1 MMISTYICTIFYFM
15 NGLRPLL
22 LCCNLIIDKTMK
34 CITLYFSFCLIAI
47 SSIAQPNY
55 DFSKLKR
62 ERLGRGVIAI
72 RENPS
77 TVAVSW
83 RYLSSDPM
91 NESFDIYRNGEKINN
106 HPLKD
111 ATFFQDAYTG
121 TESVLYTVKAREG
134 KTESSYQLPAN
145 APSGYLNIPLNRPE
159 DGTTPLGQNYFY
171 TPNDASIGDVDGDG
185 EYEIILKWDPSNA
198 HDNSHDGYTGE
209 VYVDC
214 YKLSGKLLWRINLG
228 RNIRAGAHYTQFM
241 VFDFDGDGKAE
252 VVMKTADGTVDG
264 TGKVIGDAQA
274 DYRSEQGRILTGPEY
289 LTVFNGLTG
298 EAMQTIDYVPER
310 GNLMDWGDSRG
321 NRSDRFLACV
331 AYLDGIHPSVVM
343 CRGYYTRTV
352 LAAFDW
358 DGKELKQRW
367 VFDSN
372 NPGCEDYAGQGNHN
386 LRVGDVDGDGCDEI
400 IYGSC
405 AIDHNGKGLYTTK
418 MGHGDAIHLTH
429 FDPSRKGL
437 QVWDCHENKR
447 DGSTYRDA
455 ATGEILFQIKD
466 STDVGRCMAADI
478 DPTQPGVEMWSV
490 ASGGIRNVKGEVVK
504 DRVRGLS
511 CNMAVWWDGDL
522 LRELLDRNRIS
533 KYNWEK
539 GICERIAIFEGT
551 LSNNGTKANPCL
563 QGDIVGDWREE
574 VLMRTADN
582 TALRLYVSTIP
593 TDYRF
598 HTFLEDPIYR
608 ISIATQNVAY
618 NQPTQPGFYFGP
630 ELQGTV
636 FRGCEIPG
644 KKTVVN
650 DSNTPLHL
658 LQPAYQGTYGDLTP
672 GQVKKDIDRVFAYI
686 DKETPARV
694 VDKNTGK
701 LITDYTTMGEEAQ
714 LERGAFRLASYEWGV
729 TYSALIA
736 AAEATGDQ
744 RYMDYVQNRFR
755 FLAEVAPHFKRVY
768 EEKGTTDP
776 QLLQILTPHALDDA
790 GAVCAAMVKVRVKDR
805 SLPVDGLIENY
816 FDFIQNKEYRLA
828 DGTFARNR
836 PQHNT
841 LWLDDMF
848 MGIPAVAQMSR
859 YDKAQKEIYLAE
871 AVRQFLQFAD
881 RMFIPEKDLYRHGWV
896 ESSTDHPAFCWARAN
911 GWAMLTA
918 CELLDVLPEDY
929 PQRAKVM
936 DYFRA
941 HVRGV
946 TALQSGEGLWHQL
959 LDRNDSY
966 LETSAT
972 AIYVYCLAHAINK
985 GWIDAIAYGPVAHL
999 GWHAVA
1005 GKINAEG
1012 QVEGTCVGTGMA
1024 FDPAFYY
1031 YRPVNVYAAH
1041 GYGPV
1046 LWAGAEMISLLKNQY
1061 PQMNDSAVQYY
1072 QVKQK
1077 TTAPIFAIDTE
1088 EKKD

>member
-214 YKLSGKLLWRINLG
+214 YKLNGQQLWRINLG
-228 RNIRAGAHYTQFM
+228 KNVRAGAHYTQFM
-241 VFDFDGDGKAE
+241 VYDLDGDGHAE

-264 TGKVIGDAQA
+264 VGKVIGDVNA

-310 GNLMDWGDSRG
+310 GNLMGWGDSRG

-429 FDPSRKGL
+429 FDPSRKGM

-630 ELQGTV
+630 ELQGIV
-636 FRGCEIPG
+636 FRGCKIP
-644 KKTVVN
+644 KK
-650 DSNTPLHL
+650 
-658 LQPAYQGTYGDLTP
+658 
-672 GQVKKDIDRVFAYI
+672 
-686 DKETPARV
+686 
-694 VDKNTGK
+694 
-701 LITDYTTMGEEAQ
+701 
-714 LERGAFRLASYEWGV
+714 
-729 TYSALIA
+729 
-736 AAEATGDQ
+736 
-744 RYMDYVQNRFR
+744 
-755 FLAEVAPHFKRVY
+755 
-768 EEKGTTDP
+768 
-776 QLLQILTPHALDDA
+776 
-790 GAVCAAMVKVRVKDR
+790 
-805 SLPVDGLIENY
+805 
-816 FDFIQNKEYRLA
+816 
-828 DGTFARNR
+828 
-836 PQHNT
+836 
-841 LWLDDMF
+841 
-848 MGIPAVAQMSR
+848 
-859 YDKAQKEIYLAE
+859 
-871 AVRQFLQFAD
+871 
-881 RMFIPEKDLYRHGWV
+881 
-896 ESSTDHPAFCWARAN
+896 
-911 GWAMLTA
+911 
-918 CELLDVLPEDY
+918 
-929 PQRAKVM
+929 
-936 DYFRA
+936 
-941 HVRGV
+941 
-946 TALQSGEGLWHQL
+946 
-959 LDRNDSY
+959 
-966 LETSAT
+966 
-972 AIYVYCLAHAINK
+972 
-985 GWIDAIAYGPVAHL
+985 
-999 GWHAVA
+999 
-1005 GKINAEG
+1005 
-1012 QVEGTCVGTGMA
+1012 
-1024 FDPAFYY
+1024 
-1031 YRPVNVYAAH
+1031 
-1041 GYGPV
+1041 
-1046 LWAGAEMISLLKNQY
+1046 
-1061 PQMNDSAVQYY
+1061 
-1072 QVKQK
+1072 
-1077 TTAPIFAIDTE
+1077 
-1088 EKKD
+1088 

>member
-22 LCCNLIIDKTMK
+22 LCCNLIINKTMK

-214 YKLSGKLLWRINLG
+214 YKLNGQQLWRINLG
-228 RNIRAGAHYTQFM
+228 KNVRAGAHYTQFM
-241 VFDFDGDGKAE
+241 VYDLDGDGHAE

-264 TGKVIGDAQA
+264 VGKVIGDVNA

-310 GNLMDWGDSRG
+310 GNLMGWGDSRG

-429 FDPSRKGL
+429 FDPSRKGM

-636 FRGCEIPG
+636 FRGCKIP
-644 KKTVVN
+644 KK
-650 DSNTPLHL
+650 
-658 LQPAYQGTYGDLTP
+658 
-672 GQVKKDIDRVFAYI
+672 
-686 DKETPARV
+686 
-694 VDKNTGK
+694 
-701 LITDYTTMGEEAQ
+701 
-714 LERGAFRLASYEWGV
+714 
-729 TYSALIA
+729 
-736 AAEATGDQ
+736 
-744 RYMDYVQNRFR
+744 
-755 FLAEVAPHFKRVY
+755 
-768 EEKGTTDP
+768 
-776 QLLQILTPHALDDA
+776 
-790 GAVCAAMVKVRVKDR
+790 
-805 SLPVDGLIENY
+805 
-816 FDFIQNKEYRLA
+816 
-828 DGTFARNR
+828 
-836 PQHNT
+836 
-841 LWLDDMF
+841 
-848 MGIPAVAQMSR
+848 
-859 YDKAQKEIYLAE
+859 
-871 AVRQFLQFAD
+871 
-881 RMFIPEKDLYRHGWV
+881 
-896 ESSTDHPAFCWARAN
+896 
-911 GWAMLTA
+911 
-918 CELLDVLPEDY
+918 
-929 PQRAKVM
+929 
-936 DYFRA
+936 
-941 HVRGV
+941 
-946 TALQSGEGLWHQL
+946 
-959 LDRNDSY
+959 
-966 LETSAT
+966 
-972 AIYVYCLAHAINK
+972 
-985 GWIDAIAYGPVAHL
+985 
-999 GWHAVA
+999 
-1005 GKINAEG
+1005 
-1012 QVEGTCVGTGMA
+1012 
-1024 FDPAFYY
+1024 
-1031 YRPVNVYAAH
+1031 
-1041 GYGPV
+1041 
-1046 LWAGAEMISLLKNQY
+1046 
-1061 PQMNDSAVQYY
+1061 
-1072 QVKQK
+1072 
-1077 TTAPIFAIDTE
+1077 
-1088 EKKD
+1088 

>member
-1 MMISTYICTIFYFM
+1 
-15 NGLRPLL
+15 
-22 LCCNLIIDKTMK
+22 MK
-34 CITLYFSFCLIAI
+34 CISAFLSLCLIAAFVV
-47 SSIAQPNY
+47 AQPNY

-62 ERLGRGVIAI
+62 EHLGRGVIAI

-91 NESFDIYRNGEKINN
+91 DESFDVYRNGEKVNKYPIRN
-106 HPLKD
+106 
-111 ATFFQDAYTG
+111 ATFFQDIYKG
-121 TESVLYTVKAREG
+121 TESVLYTVKAIQS
-134 KTESSYQLPAN
+134 KTESCYQLPSD
-145 APSGYLNIPLNRPE
+145 APAGYLNIPLNRPE
-159 DGTTPLGQNYFY
+159 NGTTPAGQSYFY
-171 TPNDASIGDVDGDG
+171 APNDASIGDVDGDG

-209 VYVDC
+209 VYFDC
-214 YKLSGKLLWRINLG
+214 YKLNGQHLWRINLG

-274 DYRSEQGRILTGPEY
+274 DYRNEQGRILTGPEY

-298 EAMQTIDYVPER
+298 EAMQTIDYVPVR
-310 GNLMDWGDSRG
+310 GDLMGWGDSRG

-372 NPGCEDYAGQGNHN
+372 NPGCKDYAGQGNHN

-455 ATGEILFQIKD
+455 ATGEVLFQIKD
-466 STDVGRCMAADI
+466 NTDVGRCMAADI

-522 LRELLDRNRIS
+522 LRELLDRNMVS

-539 GICERIAIFEGT
+539 GVCERIAIFEGT
-551 LSNNGTKANPCL
+551 LSNNGTIANPCL

-574 VLMRTADN
+574 ILMRTADN

-636 FRGCEIPG
+636 FRGCKIP
-644 KKTVVN
+644 KK
-650 DSNTPLHL
+650 
-658 LQPAYQGTYGDLTP
+658 
-672 GQVKKDIDRVFAYI
+672 
-686 DKETPARV
+686 
-694 VDKNTGK
+694 
-701 LITDYTTMGEEAQ
+701 
-714 LERGAFRLASYEWGV
+714 
-729 TYSALIA
+729 
-736 AAEATGDQ
+736 
-744 RYMDYVQNRFR
+744 
-755 FLAEVAPHFKRVY
+755 
-768 EEKGTTDP
+768 
-776 QLLQILTPHALDDA
+776 
-790 GAVCAAMVKVRVKDR
+790 
-805 SLPVDGLIENY
+805 
-816 FDFIQNKEYRLA
+816 
-828 DGTFARNR
+828 
-836 PQHNT
+836 
-841 LWLDDMF
+841 
-848 MGIPAVAQMSR
+848 
-859 YDKAQKEIYLAE
+859 
-871 AVRQFLQFAD
+871 
-881 RMFIPEKDLYRHGWV
+881 
-896 ESSTDHPAFCWARAN
+896 
-911 GWAMLTA
+911 
-918 CELLDVLPEDY
+918 
-929 PQRAKVM
+929 
-936 DYFRA
+936 
-941 HVRGV
+941 
-946 TALQSGEGLWHQL
+946 
-959 LDRNDSY
+959 
-966 LETSAT
+966 
-972 AIYVYCLAHAINK
+972 
-985 GWIDAIAYGPVAHL
+985 
-999 GWHAVA
+999 
-1005 GKINAEG
+1005 
-1012 QVEGTCVGTGMA
+1012 
-1024 FDPAFYY
+1024 
-1031 YRPVNVYAAH
+1031 
-1041 GYGPV
+1041 
-1046 LWAGAEMISLLKNQY
+1046 
-1061 PQMNDSAVQYY
+1061 
-1072 QVKQK
+1072 
-1077 TTAPIFAIDTE
+1077 
-1088 EKKD
+1088 

>member
-574 VLMRTADN
+574 VLMRTTDN

-636 FRGCEIPG
+636 FRGCKIP
-644 KKTVVN
+644 KK
-650 DSNTPLHL
+650 
-658 LQPAYQGTYGDLTP
+658 
-672 GQVKKDIDRVFAYI
+672 
-686 DKETPARV
+686 
-694 VDKNTGK
+694 
-701 LITDYTTMGEEAQ
+701 
-714 LERGAFRLASYEWGV
+714 
-729 TYSALIA
+729 
-736 AAEATGDQ
+736 
-744 RYMDYVQNRFR
+744 
-755 FLAEVAPHFKRVY
+755 
-768 EEKGTTDP
+768 
-776 QLLQILTPHALDDA
+776 
-790 GAVCAAMVKVRVKDR
+790 
-805 SLPVDGLIENY
+805 
-816 FDFIQNKEYRLA
+816 
-828 DGTFARNR
+828 
-836 PQHNT
+836 
-841 LWLDDMF
+841 
-848 MGIPAVAQMSR
+848 
-859 YDKAQKEIYLAE
+859 
-871 AVRQFLQFAD
+871 
-881 RMFIPEKDLYRHGWV
+881 
-896 ESSTDHPAFCWARAN
+896 
-911 GWAMLTA
+911 
-918 CELLDVLPEDY
+918 
-929 PQRAKVM
+929 
-936 DYFRA
+936 
-941 HVRGV
+941 
-946 TALQSGEGLWHQL
+946 
-959 LDRNDSY
+959 
-966 LETSAT
+966 
-972 AIYVYCLAHAINK
+972 
-985 GWIDAIAYGPVAHL
+985 
-999 GWHAVA
+999 
-1005 GKINAEG
+1005 
-1012 QVEGTCVGTGMA
+1012 
-1024 FDPAFYY
+1024 
-1031 YRPVNVYAAH
+1031 
-1041 GYGPV
+1041 
-1046 LWAGAEMISLLKNQY
+1046 
-1061 PQMNDSAVQYY
+1061 
-1072 QVKQK
+1072 
-1077 TTAPIFAIDTE
+1077 
-1088 EKKD
+1088 